1 MRRRKNVNR
10 CVLLFI
16 AAVASWA
23 SGAAGAVAASYP
35 TRPVRMIVP
44 TAPAGGVDL
53 LGRLIAQQL
62 GERMGEQFFADN
74 RPGAAGTI
82 GTRAVA
88 AAAPDGY
95 TLLIAPSSLA
105 ITTAVKKSMPYDLA
119 RDLAP
124 IMISAETPYA
134 LIVNPALPV
143 HSVPELIAYAKAHPG
158 EINLGSAGFGSA
170 SHLAGDLFDSMAGI
184 EMTHVPN
191 KSMGPAMLDVM
202 SGQVSVLFGG
212 LPAALPAEK
221 AGKLRILA
229 VAGAKRSA
237 LLPDLPTIAE
247 AALPGFEVSNWVGL
261 LAPAHT
267 DPAIIARLHDEL
279 FAILNLPENRKR
291 LVEAGFEPVGGT
303 PQEFA
308 AQLRSDVEKWHRIAE
323 RAGVLER

>member
-1 MRRRKNVNR
+1 MNR
-10 CVLLFI
+10 LVLLFI
-16 AAVASWA
+16 AM
-23 SGAAGAVAASYP
+23 AAAWVSDAAAAAERYP
-35 TRPVRMIVP
+35 TRPVRMVVP
-44 TAPAGGVDL
+44 TAPGGGVDL

-62 GERMGEQFFADN
+62 GERIGGQFFVDN
-74 RPGAAGTI
+74 HPGAAGTI

-105 ITTAVKKSMPYDLA
+105 ITTAVKKTMPYDLA
-119 RDLAP
+119 HDLAP
-124 IMISAETPYA
+124 VMIVADTPYA
-134 LIVNPALPV
+134 LIVNPTLPV
-143 HSVPELIAYAKAHPG
+143 HSVQELIAYAKAHPG

-184 EMTHVPN
+184 TMTHVPN
-191 KSMGPAMLDVM
+191 KGMGPAMLDVM

-247 AALPGFEVSNWVGL
+247 AGLPGFEVSNWVGL

-267 DPAIIARLHDEL
+267 DPAIIRRLHDEIA
-279 FAILNLPENRKR
+279 AILAVAETRKR
-291 LVEAGFEPVGGT
+291 LVEAGFEPVAST
-303 PQEFA
+303 PEAFA
-308 AQLRSDVEKWHRIAE
+308 TQLRGDVEMWRRIGE
-323 RAGVLER
+323 RAGVVEH

>member
-1 MRRRKNVNR
+1 MNRR
-10 CVLLFI
+10 VLLGI
-16 AAVASWA
+16 ALVAPWTSVA
-23 SGAAGAVAASYP
+23 AAGASYP

-44 TAPAGGVDL
+44 TAPGGGVDL

-62 GERMGEQFFADN
+62 GERLGEQVFADN

-82 GTRAVA
+82 GTRAVT

-105 ITTAVKKSMPYDLA
+105 ITTAVKKTMPYDLA

-124 IMISAETPYA
+124 IMIVADTPYA

-143 HSVPELIAYAKAHPG
+143 HSVQELIAHAKAHPG
-158 EINLGSAGFGSA
+158 EINFGSAGFGSA
-170 SHLAGDLFDSMAGI
+170 SHLAGELFDSVAGI
-184 EMTHVPN
+184 KMTHVPN
-191 KSMGPAMLDVM
+191 KGMGPAMLDVM

-212 LPAALPAEK
+212 LPASLPAEK

-247 AALPGFEVSNWVGL
+247 AGLPGFEVSNWVGL

-267 DPAIIARLHDEL
+267 DRAIITRLHDEIL
-279 FAILNLPENRKR
+279 AILGVPENRKR
-291 LVEAGFEPVGGT
+291 LVAAGFEPVGGT
-303 PQEFA
+303 PDEFA
-308 AQLRSDVEKWHRIAE
+308 TQLRSDVEKWRRIAE
-323 RAGVLER
+323 RAGVVEN